1 MLLLTEL
8 GRFPNNVVQVSGAP
22 LSGSNGNSDKKR
34 SWPDKVHVDSL

>member
-8 GRFPNNVVQVSGAP
+8 GRFPNKAVQVSGDP
-22 LSGSNGNSDKKR
+22 LSVSNGNGDKKR